1 MWVVNGTNLQM
12 AEGDYGISLP
22 ITVHGTE
29 LGGNDSLNVTIK
41 TRKNGETILEK
52 NYSDIE
58 DNTVELELTQTESAK
73 LPVGVYVYSLDWY
86 QNGIFM
92 CNIVLCSLFKVVDK
106 A

>member
-1 MWVVNGTNLQM
+1 MWAVSGINLQM

-29 LGGNDSLNVTIK
+29 LGGNDSLRVTIK

-52 NYSDIE
+52 NFSDIE

>member
-1 MWVVNGTNLQM
+1 MWLVNGQNLQM

-29 LGGNDSLNVTIK
+29 LGENDSLNVTIK

-52 NYSDIE
+52 NYSEIT
-58 DNTVELELTQTESAK
+58 DNTVNLEFTQAESAK
-73 LPVGVYVYSLDWY
+73 LPVGVYAYSLDWY

-92 CNIVLCSLFKVVDK
+92 CNIIPYGLFKVVDK

>member
-1 MWVVNGTNLQM
+1 MWAVNGINLQM

-29 LGGNDSLNVTIK
+29 LGGNDSLRVTIK
-41 TRKNGETILEK
+41 TRKNGETIIEK

>member
-1 MWVVNGTNLQM
+1 LWAVSGINLQM

-29 LGGNDSLNVTIK
+29 LGGNDSLKVTIK

-52 NYSDIE
+52 NFSDIE

-92 CNIVLCSLFKVVDK
+92 CNIILCGMFKVVGK

>member
-1 MWVVNGTNLQM
+1 MWAVSGINLQM

-29 LGGNDSLNVTIK
+29 LGGNDSLRVTIK

-73 LPVGVYVYSLDWY
+73 LPAGVYVYSLDWY

>member
-1 MWVVNGTNLQM
+1 MWAVSGINLQM

-29 LGGNDSLNVTIK
+29 LGGNDSLKVTIK

-52 NYSDIE
+52 NFSDIE

-92 CNIVLCSLFKVVDK
+92 CNIILCGMFKVVGK

>member
-1 MWVVNGTNLQM
+1 M
-12 AEGDYGISLP
+12 AEGDYGIAIP

-29 LGGNDSLNVTIK
+29 LGGNDSLRVTIK

>member
-1 MWVVNGTNLQM
+1 M

-29 LGGNDSLNVTIK
+29 LGGNDSLRVTIK

-52 NYSDIE
+52 NYFDIE

>member
-1 MWVVNGTNLQM
+1 MWAVSGINLQM

-29 LGGNDSLNVTIK
+29 LGGNDSLRVTIK

>member
-1 MWVVNGTNLQM
+1 MWAVSGINLQM

-29 LGGNDSLNVTIK
+29 LGGNDSLKVTIK

-52 NYSDIE
+52 NFSDIE

-92 CNIVLCSLFKVVDK
+92 CNIILCGMFKVVDK

>member
-1 MWVVNGTNLQM
+1 MWAVSGTNLQM
-12 AEGDYGISLP
+12 AEGDYGISIP

-29 LGGNDSLNVTIK
+29 LGGNDSLRVTIK

-52 NYSDIE
+52 NFSDIE

>member
-1 MWVVNGTNLQM
+1 MWYVSGLNLQM

-29 LGGNDSLNVTIK
+29 LGGNDSLRVTIK